1 MELSLKTV
9 LKYLTLLGITLPLM
23 AIEHE
28 ITIENTNY
36 TISKT
41 PIPGEERTLYNY
53 NRLRLTD
60 TIKEG
65 NWFINII
72 GDIDNYYGESYIDS
86 FEYQYLRTIKA
97 DTPFEIETNAKNYG
111 KGEVF
116 GRLHRFN
123 VGYADEKHHVI
134 FGLQKITM
142 GVGRI
147 WTPTDLFNPR
157 NPLALEPDQIY
168 GNYALSYSYALGDF
182 TELMGVVAKREDHN
196 YKYAGRIKTN
206 VSIGDIALDL
216 YSGDDAEMIAYE
228 IEGNLFDTGIE
239 WRSEGG
245 YYNDKLLD
253 KEFYQMILGADYGFV
268 NGLTVMGEWLHS
280 SKTYS
285 PDEIL
290 LHQNSS
296 LSNNRHISSDYLGA
310 SAYYDFTLL
319 VNGALSMIYS
329 IDDQSSFI
337 SPVVEYSLSDDA
349 SIALGAMLYTGD
361 AQSEFGS
368 IVGNTYYLRLKAT
381 Y

>member
-9 LKYLTLLGITLPLM
+9 VKYLALLFITVPIM
-23 AIEHE
+23 AIEHD

-36 TISKT
+36 TIFKT
-41 PIPGEERTLYNY
+41 PFPEEDRTLYNY
-53 NRLRLTD
+53 NRLRFTD
-60 TIKEG
+60 HIKEG
-65 NWFINII
+65 NWFANII
-72 GDIDNYYGESYIDS
+72 ADIDNYYGEEYINS
-86 FEYQYLRTIKA
+86 FEYQFLRTIKA
-97 DTPFEIETNAKNYG
+97 DTPFEIETNTKNYG
-111 KGEVF
+111 NGEVF
-116 GRLHRFN
+116 GRMHRFN
-123 VGYADEKHHVI
+123 VGYTDAKHRAV

-168 GNYALSYSYALGDF
+168 GNFAFSYTYAFGELS
-182 TELMGVVAKREDHN
+182 EIMGVVAKRDDRS

-206 VSIGDIALDL
+206 VAIGDIALDL

-268 NGLTVMGEWLHS
+268 NGVTVMGEWLHT

-285 PDEIL
+285 ADEIL
-290 LHQNSS
+290 LLQNSS

-310 SAYYDFTLL
+310 SAYYDFSLL
-319 VNGALSMIYS
+319 INGAMSMIYN
-329 IDDQSSFI
+329 IEDQSSFL
-337 SPVVEYSLSDDA
+337 SPVIEYSLSDDA
-349 SIALGAMLYTGD
+349 SIALGAMIYTGD
-361 AQSEFGS
+361 NQSEFGS
-368 IVGNTYYLRLKAT
+368 IDGNTYYLRIKAT

>member
-9 LKYLTLLGITLPLM
+9 VKYFTLLCLTVPLI
-23 AIEHE
+23 AIEHD

-41 PIPGEERTLYNY
+41 PFPDEERTLYNY
-53 NRLRLTD
+53 NRLRFTD

-65 NWFINII
+65 NWFGNII
-72 GDIDNYYGESYIDS
+72 ADIDNYYGEEYIES
-86 FEYQYLRTIKA
+86 FEYQFLRTIKA
-97 DTPFEIETNAKNYG
+97 DTPFDIETNAKDYG
-111 KGEVF
+111 NGEVF
-116 GRLHRFN
+116 GRLHRFY
-123 VGYADEKHHVI
+123 VGYADEKHRAV

-168 GNYALSYSYALGDF
+168 GNVAFSYAYAFG
-182 TELMGVVAKREDHN
+182 ELSEIMGVVAKRHDHS

-216 YSGDDAEMIAYE
+216 YSGDDAEMVAYE

-268 NGLTVMGEWLHS
+268 NGVTVMGEWLHS

-285 PDEIL
+285 ADEIL
-290 LHQNSS
+290 LLQNSS

-319 VNGALSMIYS
+319 INGAMSMIYN
-329 IDDQSSFI
+329 IEDQSSFI

-349 SIALGAMLYTGD
+349 SIAFGAMIYAGD
-361 AQSEFGS
+361 DQSEFGS
-368 IVGNTYYLRLKAT
+368 IYGNTYYLRIKAT

>member
-1 MELSLKTV
+1 
-9 LKYLTLLGITLPLM
+9 M
-23 AIEHE
+23 AAEHDV
-28 ITIENTNY
+28 TIENTNY
-36 TISKT
+36 TISK
-41 PIPGEERTLYNY
+41 IPFGNEERTLYNY

-60 TIKEG
+60 NIKEE
-65 NWFINII
+65 NWFVNII
-72 GDIDNYYGESYIDS
+72 ADIDNYYGKEYIDS

-97 DTPFEIETNAKNYG
+97 DTPFDIETNAKNYG
-111 KGEVF
+111 NGEVF
-116 GRLHRFN
+116 GRLHRFS
-123 VGYADEKHHVI
+123 VGYADEKNHAV

-168 GNYALSYSYALGDF
+168 GNFAFSYAYAFG
-182 TELMGVVAKREDHN
+182 ELSEVMGVVAKRHDHS

-206 VSIGDIALDL
+206 VAIGDIALDL
-216 YSGDDAEMIAYE
+216 YTGDDAEMVAYE

-280 SKTYS
+280 SKTYNA
-285 PDEIL
+285 DEIL
-290 LHQNSS
+290 LNQNSS

-310 SAYYDFTLL
+310 SAYYDFNILI
-319 VNGALSMIYS
+319 NGALSMIYS
-329 IDDQSSFI
+329 IYDQSSYI
-337 SPVVEYSLSDDA
+337 SPVLEYSLSDDSSMA
-349 SIALGAMLYTGD
+349 FGAMLYTGD
-361 AQSEFGS
+361 DHSEFGS
-368 IVGNTYYLRLKAT
+368 IDGNTYYFRLKAT

>member
-1 MELSLKTV
+1 LLLS
-9 LKYLTLLGITLPLM
+9 
-23 AIEHE
+23 AAEHD

-36 TISKT
+36 TISK
-41 PIPGEERTLYNY
+41 PPFGEEDRTLYNY
-53 NRLRLTD
+53 NRLRFTD
-60 TIKEG
+60 KIKEG
-65 NWFINII
+65 NWFVNII
-72 GDIDNYYGESYIDS
+72 ADIDNYYGDDYIESY
-86 FEYQYLRTIKA
+86 EYQFLRTIKA

-111 KGEVF
+111 NGEVF
-116 GRLHRFN
+116 GRIHRFS
-123 VGYADEKHHVI
+123 VGYADENHHAV

-168 GNYALSYSYALGDF
+168 GNFAFSYTYALG
-182 TELMGVVAKREDHN
+182 ELSEIMGVVAKREDDS

-206 VSIGDIALDL
+206 ISIGDVALDL

-228 IEGNLFDTGIE
+228 IEGNLFETGIE

-290 LHQNSS
+290 LNQNSS

-310 SAYYDFTLL
+310 SAYYDFNLL
-319 VNGALSMIYS
+319 INGALSMIYS
-329 IDDQSSFI
+329 LDDQSSFI
-337 SPVVEYSLSDDA
+337 SPIIEYSLSDDA

-361 AQSEFGS
+361 DVSEFGS
-368 IVGNTYYLRLKAT
+368 IGGNTYYLRLKAT

>member
-1 MELSLKTV
+1 LKITKNFILFALS
-9 LKYLTLLGITLPLM
+9 LPLM
-23 AIEHE
+23 AIEHD

-36 TISKT
+36 TISKI
-41 PIPGEERTLYNY
+41 PLPGEERTLYNY
-53 NRLRLTD
+53 NRLRLSD
-60 TIKEG
+60 DVKKG
-65 NWFINII
+65 NWYVNII
-72 GDIDNYYGESYIDS
+72 ADIDNYYGETYIKS

-97 DTPFEIETNAKNYG
+97 DTPFAIETNTKNYG

-123 VGYADEKHHVI
+123 IGYTDEKHRAV

-168 GNYALSYSYALGDF
+168 GNFAFSYTYAFGELS
-182 TELMGVVAKREDHN
+182 EIMGVVATRDDHS

-206 VSIGDIALDL
+206 VAIGDIALDL

-285 PDEIL
+285 AEEIL
-290 LHQNSS
+290 LNQNSS

-319 VNGALSMIYS
+319 INGALSIIYS
-329 IDDQSSFI
+329 IDDQSSYI
-337 SPVVEYSLSDDA
+337 SPVVEYSLSDDS

-361 AQSEFGS
+361 SQSEFGS
-368 IVGNTYYLRLKAT
+368 IEGNTYYLRLKAT